1 MGGQDVL
8 LCSFLFVS
16 PLFGFPCPLPHIS
29 VLSLPIGV
37 PGVFVLALVTL
48 YPRLILT
55 SEPRRINTVRF
66 TGKMFK
72 TTWFSQCDYLLAK

>member
-1 MGGQDVL
+1 MYPFLAAILGRGGRGWPGCMTVL
-8 LCSFLFVS
+8 FSFCF

-37 PGVFVLALVTL
+37 PGVFVLALITL

-55 SEPRRINTVRF
+55 SEPRRINIVRF
-66 TGKMFK
+66 AGKN
-72 TTWFSQCDYLLAK
+72 

>member
-37 PGVFVLALVTL
+37 PGVFVHALVTL

-55 SEPRRINTVRF
+55 SEPRRINIVRF
-66 TGKMFK
+66 RTDG
-72 TTWFSQCDYLLAK
+72 SAGER